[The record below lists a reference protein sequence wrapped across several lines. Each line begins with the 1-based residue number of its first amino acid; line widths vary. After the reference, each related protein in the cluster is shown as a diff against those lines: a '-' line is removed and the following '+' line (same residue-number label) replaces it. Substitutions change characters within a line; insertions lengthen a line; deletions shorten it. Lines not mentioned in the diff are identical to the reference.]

1 MMRAG
6 SWRSLTI
13 ATGEIPIVGDSTQ
26 QGAANRT
33 LEISADPFDDMR
45 EAQAM
50 HHLVAA
56 QHGTAGRAFIEALR
70 RNPRAHPREGALAGI
85 RRDVET
91 GGFPAALRVARRLDR
106 VVPASKAGPVDVEEA
121 GGMRWTEEQ
130 DDVLREVSFHG
141 AAFAAAE
148 IARRCGVTHTVRAV
162 EMRASRIHCSL
173 AVQTV
178 CPECG
183 RVGLTLNR
191 QTGLCPLCTER
202 YHLEQE
208 RAFNEQLERE
218 RAEIEESGELET
230 TRRERNRLRQRNS
243 RLCRKYGLKSRR
255 ERKK

>member
-6 SWRSLTI
+6 SWRSLTL
-13 ATGEIPIVGDSTQ
+13 ATSEIPIVGDSIQ
-26 QGAANRT
+26 QGSANRT
-33 LEISADPFDDMR
+33 LEISAEPFDDVR
-45 EAQAM
+45 EAQTM

-70 RNPRAHPREGALAGI
+70 RNPREHPREGALAGI

-148 IARRCGVTHTVRAV
+148 IARRCGVAHTVRAV
-162 EMRASRIHCSL
+162 EMLSSRIHCSL

-178 CPECG
+178 SPKCG

-191 QTGLCPLCTER
+191 QTELCPLCTDL
-202 YHLEQE
+202 YHLKRE

-218 RAEIEESGELET
+218 RVEVEASGELEAA
-230 TRRERNRLRQRNS
+230 RRERDRLRQRNS

-255 ERKK
+255 ARKR